1 MPGGPPKHRPLRS
14 RKVQAEPSLLPSVCA
29 RPDVRPELQVN
40 DAVQTGIHHD
50 NSLFEPKP

>member
-1 MPGGPPKHRPLRS
+1 MPRGPPKHRPLRG
-14 RKVQAEPSLLPSVCA
+14 RRVQAEPSLLPSVCA